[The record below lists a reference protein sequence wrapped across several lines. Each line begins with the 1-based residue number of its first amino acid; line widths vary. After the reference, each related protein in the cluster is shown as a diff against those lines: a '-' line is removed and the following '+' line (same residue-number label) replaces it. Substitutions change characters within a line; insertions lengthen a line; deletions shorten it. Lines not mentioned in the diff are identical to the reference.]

1 VQALKAR
8 LLCRRGYTQWL
19 FYRKKALN
27 DAKNFSKKLSL
38 DMNFIDAYFYL
49 DSSQLILYFL
59 ADNRVDFRE
68 LAKKLAQKYKTRI
81 ELRQIGVRDKAKK
94 VGGLGPCG
102 LFLCCNS
109 FLNDFNSVS
118 INMAK
123 NQMLALNPSKING
136 MCGRLLCC
144 LGYENDTYSELKKGL
159 PKVGATIDTKMGAG
173 KVVSVDA
180 TCTSLS
186 KNAYEIDDNE
196 TWNSI
201 CTWGPTC
208 LLPIF
213 QMLGTKYV
221 KKSMVSYMIDSTKKI
236 DGFTKINFIYDN
248 AIASLKVGKSVK
260 SEGELIISGT
270 NGCIYVPSPWWK
282 TDYFEVHYENINEN
296 KRYFYQLD
304 GEGIRNELLE
314 FVSQIENGICSNAID
329 EEVSIAIAE
338 SISDFYNGK
347 LDEIKFN

>member
-1 VQALKAR
+1 
-8 LLCRRGYTQWL
+8 
-19 FYRKKALN
+19 LN
-27 DAKNFSKKLSL
+27 
-38 DMNFIDAYFYL
+38 
-49 DSSQLILYFL
+49 
-59 ADNRVDFRE
+59 
-68 LAKKLAQKYKTRI
+68 
-81 ELRQIGVRDKAKK
+81 GV
-94 VGGLGPCG
+94 GWCENSTCG
-102 LFLCCNS
+102 
-109 FLNDFNSVS
+109 
-118 INMAK
+118 I
-123 NQMLALNPSKING
+123 I
-136 MCGRLLCC
+136 
-144 LGYENDTYSELKKGL
+144 
-159 PKVGATIDTKMGAG
+159 G